1 MFAMK
6 YKIVSDG
13 GCLFKFIQV
22 VTDAALLLAH
32 NGSSSMM
39 AAGCLQTDTGGK
51 LLNTHD
57 SRS

>member
-1 MFAMK
+1 M
-6 YKIVSDG
+6 SDG

-22 VTDAALLLAH
+22 VTDAALLLAR

-39 AAGCLQTDTGGK
+39 AAGCLEADTGEK